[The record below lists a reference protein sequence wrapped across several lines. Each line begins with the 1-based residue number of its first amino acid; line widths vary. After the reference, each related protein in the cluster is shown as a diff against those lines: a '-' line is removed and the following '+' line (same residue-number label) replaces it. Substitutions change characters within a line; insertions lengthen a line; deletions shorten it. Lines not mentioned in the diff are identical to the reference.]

1 MAKPVDPRAPGA
13 RDIPVESVRGKEEPD
28 GEEPELGKP
37 LSREPSARSPQALK
51 TSGTLTTRERLF
63 LAGLVV
69 LAVAG
74 GALYLFRSEIAARY
88 ELRFEPV
95 RYWKAELG
103 RRQFGFKM
111 SVINLEECHVDM
123 LAARMKEPARV
134 ARMKVLG
141 IDESS
146 ALKLVR
152 DETASQQQV
161 CNVMG
166 ELVTDSRERVA
177 VAERE
182 LMRLQPR

>member
-74 GALYLFRSEIAARY
+74 GALYLFRSEIAAQY
-88 ELRFEPV
+88 ELRFEPA
-95 RYWKAELG
+95 RYWRAELG

-111 SVINLEECHVDM
+111 GVIQIEECHADLPRCQHEGTGDGCSQCD
-123 LAARMKEPARV
+123 LATGA
-134 ARMKVLG
+134 
-141 IDESS
+141 
-146 ALKLVR
+146 
-152 DETASQQQV
+152 T
-161 CNVMG
+161 
-166 ELVTDSRERVA
+166 VTQRSNERA
-177 VAERE
+177 T
-182 LMRLQPR
+182 